1 MSLAL
6 VGDIGGTNARF
17 ALWRDGRLEAIEVF
31 ACADYACPEDAVR
44 KYLAQTGVALDDIT
58 AVCLACAGPVGEG
71 DFRFTN
77 NHWVIKREQFCRE
90 LGLTHLLLIND
101 FTSMAWAIARL
112 DPADSVQVRDGI
124 ALPTRPRLVIGPGTG
139 LGLASLVPSGKDRW
153 IVLPSEGGHV
163 DLPINTQREFDI
175 WKILKRQF
183 GNHVSAERVVSGSG
197 LVNLYHASC
206 ELDGRI
212 AALHSAA
219 DICELALKGDPYA
232 DAVLEQFFIWLAR
245 VAGNAALTLG
255 ALGGVYI
262 AGGILPRFV
271 ERFQSGAFAH
281 AFADKGKTSSAYLKD
296 IPAWLVTAE
305 YPGLFGA
312 GVALDQ
318 TIAEALQV

>member
-153 IVLPSEGGHV
+153 IVLPS
-163 DLPINTQREFDI
+163 
-175 WKILKRQF
+175 
-183 GNHVSAERVVSGSG
+183 
-197 LVNLYHASC
+197 
-206 ELDGRI
+206 
-212 AALHSAA
+212 
-219 DICELALKGDPYA
+219 
-232 DAVLEQFFIWLAR
+232 
-245 VAGNAALTLG
+245 
-255 ALGGVYI
+255 
-262 AGGILPRFV
+262 
-271 ERFQSGAFAH
+271 
-281 AFADKGKTSSAYLKD
+281 
-296 IPAWLVTAE
+296 
-305 YPGLFGA
+305 
-312 GVALDQ
+312 
-318 TIAEALQV
+318 